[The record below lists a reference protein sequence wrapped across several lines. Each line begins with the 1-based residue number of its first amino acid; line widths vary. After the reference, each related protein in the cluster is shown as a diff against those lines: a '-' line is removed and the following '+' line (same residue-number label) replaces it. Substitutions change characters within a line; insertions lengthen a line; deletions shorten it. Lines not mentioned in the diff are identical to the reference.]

1 MLRNFRTYL
10 ANQWGLPKEA
20 IDQLC
25 AQINTKQ
32 VDKEGFLLKSGEICP
47 LTFFVEKG
55 LLRMYALNEK
65 GKEDILQFA
74 PENWL
79 VSDRG
84 SVYFNEP
91 SDYYIDA
98 IENTTVV
105 LLDQGFMERISDLGP
120 SFRKLNERLLHNHI
134 RHLNKRVKLLLG
146 ASAETRYLN
155 FIKLHPDVLLRVPQW
170 MVASYLGIA
179 PESLSRVRRALAK
192 KNFKPGQRL
201 S

>member
-1 MLRNFRTYL
+1 MLDNFKKYL
-10 ANQWGLPKEA
+10 GDQWGLPDSA

-25 AQINTKQ
+25 TTIKTKAIQ
-32 VDKEGFLLKSGEICP
+32 KDALLLKAGEVCS
-47 LTFFVEKG
+47 LTFFVEEG
-55 LLRMYALNEK
+55 LLRLYALNEN
-65 GKEDILQFA
+65 GKADILQFA

-98 IENTTVV
+98 VEDSLVV
-105 LLDQGFMERISDLGP
+105 LLDQDFLDSISVLSP
-120 SFRKLNERLLHNHI
+120 SFRKYNERLLHNHI
-134 RHLNKRVKLLLG
+134 RHLNKRIKLLLG
-146 ASAETRYLN
+146 ATAETRYLD

-179 PESLSRVRRALAK
+179 PESLSRVRRELAQ
-192 KNFKPGQRL
+192 KNFKKP
-201 S
+201 

>member
-1 MLRNFRTYL
+1 MELLNFKKYL
-10 ANQWGLPKEA
+10 NQQWGLPKDA

-25 AQINTKQ
+25 DGIRTKK
-32 VDKEGFLLKSGEICP
+32 VKKEELLLQAGEICK

-84 SVYFNEP
+84 SIYFNEP

-98 IENTTVV
+98 IEETEVV
-105 LLDQGFMERISDLGP
+105 LLDTEFLDKISALGP
-120 SFRKLNERLLHNHI
+120 SFRKLNDRLLHNHI

-146 ASAETRYLN
+146 ASAKTRYLN

-179 PESLSRVRRALAK
+179 PESLSRVRRDLAK
-192 KNFKPGQRL
+192 ENFKQG
-201 S
+201 